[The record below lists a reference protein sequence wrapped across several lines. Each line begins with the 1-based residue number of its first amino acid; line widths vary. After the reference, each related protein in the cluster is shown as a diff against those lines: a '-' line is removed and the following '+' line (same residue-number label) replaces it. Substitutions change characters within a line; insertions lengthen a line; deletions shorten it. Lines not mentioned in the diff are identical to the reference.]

1 VLPAVL
7 SRCCPNYWVTF
18 PLESMSP
25 ASITTRSTSISRLCA
40 GIRRNARLAGI
51 SESQDAG
58 CGRRSGR
65 PPLWTAGLPNGFQ
78 ELSSFPV
85 NGRIPDPKDR
95 PATSLELLHSMK
107 VHKHLSPLTALLSW
121 VRLSEVGAVCGKDGT
136 TPSSTAAGSRGLGR
150 CRPLRVG
157 PAGCQRG
164 VDARKTL
171 SALAP
176 DDSADCGRPSI
187 REQPFIESQ

>member
-1 VLPAVL
+1 MAWL
-7 SRCCPNYWVTF
+7 SGVSERG
-18 PLESMSP
+18 
-25 ASITTRSTSISRLCA
+25 LCA